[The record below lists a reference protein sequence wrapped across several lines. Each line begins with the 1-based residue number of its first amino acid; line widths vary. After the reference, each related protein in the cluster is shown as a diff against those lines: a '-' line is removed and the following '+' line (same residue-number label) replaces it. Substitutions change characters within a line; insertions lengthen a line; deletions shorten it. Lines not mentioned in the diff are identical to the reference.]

1 MTIPG
6 KRLRL
11 GEILINAGVLTED
24 QLAQGLSKQQQTR
37 EPLGEIL
44 IALGHVTDAQIKHA
58 LELQYGVKS
67 FSMKQKP
74 PQELVRL
81 LPEAMIRQH
90 QILPV
95 GISQMTV
102 AMVDPNNILALDDLR
117 LRFKGVSLQPVV
129 ITDADFRE
137 ILKVIPRETVVAAAP
152 EAEARPEEERPDASL
167 AGEDQT
173 AAQYAQGLLATA
185 LKRKATE
192 IVLEPQEHET
202 WVRLRIDGSLV
213 REPSIAPRLGA
224 AVIGR
229 FKVLANLAPTSG
241 GMAQTGTVKTRHEGR
256 SIHLTLRAL
265 TVKHGQMLTLRLF
278 DQSALEQTSLDSIVH
293 HPGTREVLRRL
304 LRLKSGLLLINGP
317 KHSGKDTLLYALLK
331 EALKDNRSVIGFGTM
346 PFELEGIAQAPLD
359 THRPDLSLSQVF
371 EQSPDLLAVPSLT
384 EPELARGLVHGALAG
399 AAAIVGIPTA
409 QRFLHQL
416 LDLSEL
422 APRPVANAVAGVV
435 VIRLVRKLCP
445 ACKVPYKPDDQTFA
459 FFKAINETG
468 MLYRS
473 VGCPECH
480 ETGYAGQVGIFGV
493 LPFDAQLRHL
503 VASNT
508 PQPQIDQY
516 AKQRG
521 HMALY
526 DYATWVAAQGLTT
539 LDELAKTDLFERVS
553 EASHG

>member
-11 GEILINAGVLTED
+11 GEILIKAGVLTEA
-24 QLAQGLSKQQQTR
+24 QLAQGLAKQQQTR

-44 IALGHVTDAQIKHA
+44 IALGHVTDEQIKHA

-67 FSMKQKP
+67 FSMKHKP
-74 PQELVRL
+74 PQEVVRL

-95 GISQMTV
+95 GITQMTV
-102 AMVDPNNILALDDLR
+102 AMVDPSNILALDDLR
-117 LRFKGVSLQPVV
+117 LRFKGVSIQPVV

-137 ILKVIPRETVVAAAP
+137 ILKVIPREAAP
-152 EAEARPEEERPDASL
+152 APEVEARPEEDRPEAVA
-167 AGEDQT
+167 AGEEQT
-173 AAQYAQGLLATA
+173 AAQYAQVLLATA

-202 WVRLRIDGSLV
+202 WVRLRVDGTLV

-224 AVIGR
+224 AVVGR
-229 FKVLANLAPTSG
+229 FKVMANLAPTSG
-241 GMAQTGTVKTRHEGR
+241 GLAQTGTVKTRHEGR
-256 SIHLTLRAL
+256 SIHLTLRTL

-293 HPGTREVLRRL
+293 HPGTREMLRRL

-359 THRPDLSLSQVF
+359 SHRPEVSLAQVL
-371 EQSPDLLAVPSLT
+371 EQSPDLMAVPSLT

-422 APRPVANAVAGVV
+422 APRPVANAVAGVI
-435 VIRLVRKLCP
+435 VIRLVRRLCP
-445 ACKVPYKPDDQTFA
+445 SCKIPYKPDDQTFS

-468 MLYRS
+468 MLYRA
-473 VGCPECH
+473 VGCPDCH

-493 LPFDAQLRHL
+493 LPFDAQLRHM
-503 VASNT
+503 VATNV
-508 PQPQIDQY
+508 PQPQIDQH

-539 LDELAKTDLFERVS
+539 LDELAKTDLFERVM
-553 EASHG
+553 EAGA